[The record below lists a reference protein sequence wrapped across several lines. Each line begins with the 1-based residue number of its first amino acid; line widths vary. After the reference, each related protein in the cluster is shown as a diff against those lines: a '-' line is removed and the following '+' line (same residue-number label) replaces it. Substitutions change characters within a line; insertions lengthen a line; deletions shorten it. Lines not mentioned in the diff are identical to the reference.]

1 MFVNRRD
8 VQIQWGDCD
17 PANIVYYPRYFAMF
31 DDSTSVLF
39 EAAGFSK
46 QDLVHKYGLVG
57 IPMVDTRSKFY
68 IPSTHGD
75 WITIETK
82 IESIKRSS
90 FEVKHNVYKGDALA
104 IEAFETRVLVGRD
117 AALGIPERNALEF
130 VPKEIGGVPLK
141 VIVLDDGG
149 DPTTATTNA
158 RRFVTESKADIIM
171 GSALTPPTI
180 AVSNVANEAG
190 IPHFGLAPFPITP
203 ERMKWSV
210 AMPQPIPIVGK
221 VLYDHM
227 KAHKVKTVGYIGYSD
242 SYGDLWFND
251 LKAQGVP
258 MGMTIVDEE
267 RFARPD
273 TSVTGQVLKLV
284 AANPD
289 AILVGASGTAAAL
302 PQTELRERG
311 YQGLIYQTHGAASMD
326 FIRIAG
332 KAAEGV
338 LMASGPVMDPEDQ
351 PDGALTKKPGLALN
365 AAYEAK
371 YGPNSRSQ
379 FAGHSYDAFE
389 LLKRIIP
396 VALKTAKPGTPE
408 FREAIRQA
416 LLSEKDLAASQ
427 GVYNFT
433 EKDRYGVDDRARILL
448 TVKDGKYMMVKEP

>member
-1 MFVNRRD
+1 MKRAFLSAAALVLTLALP
-8 VQIQWGDCD
+8 GS
-17 PANIVYYPRYFAMF
+17 PATAE
-31 DDSTSVLF
+31 TS
-39 EAAGFSK
+39 E
-46 QDLVHKYGLVG
+46 
-57 IPMVDTRSKFY
+57 
-68 IPSTHGD
+68 
-75 WITIETK
+75 ITIGIT
-82 IESIKRSS
+82 ITTT
-90 FEVKHNVYKGDALA
+90 GPA
-104 IEAFETRVLVGRD
+104 

-130 VPKEIGGVPLK
+130 VPKEIAGVPLK

-149 DPTTATTNA
+149 DPTNATTNA

-171 GSALTPPTI
+171 GSSTTPPSV

-203 ERMKWSV
+203 ERAKWSV
-210 AMPQPIPIVGK
+210 DMPQPVPIMGK
-221 VLYDHM
+221 VLYAHM
-227 KAHKVKTVGYIGYSD
+227 KAHNVKTVGYIGYSD

-251 LKAQGVP
+251 FKNQGVP
-258 MGMTIVDEE
+258 MGMTLVDEE

-289 AILVGASGTAAAL
+289 AILVGASGTAAGL

-311 YQGLIYQTHGAASMD
+311 YKGLIYQTHGAASMD

-338 LMASGPVMDPEDQ
+338 IMASGPVMSPETQADS
-351 PDGALTKKPGLALN
+351 ALTKKPGLALVT
-365 AAYEAK
+365 AYEAK
-371 YGPNSRSQ
+371 FGANSRSQ

-389 LLKRIIP
+389 VLKRVIP

-416 LLSEKDLAASQ
+416 FLTEREIPASQ

-433 EKDRYGVDDRARILL
+433 EKDRYGLDDRSRIIL
-448 TVKDGKYMMVKEP
+448 TVKDGKYVPAQ

>member
-1 MFVNRRD
+1 MKK
-8 VQIQWGDCD
+8 
-17 PANIVYYPRYFAMF
+17 AYFA
-31 DDSTSVLF
+31 T
-39 EAAGFSK
+39 A
-46 QDLVHKYGLVG
+46 
-57 IPMVDTRSKFY
+57 
-68 IPSTHGD
+68 
-75 WITIETK
+75 
-82 IESIKRSS
+82 
-90 FEVKHNVYKGDALA
+90 ALA
-104 IEAFETRVLVGRD
+104 SALALPGTPGLAQTNEIVIGISITTTGPA
-117 AALGIPERNALEF
+117 AALGIPERNSLEF

-149 DPTTATTNA
+149 DPTNATTNA

-171 GSALTPPTI
+171 GSSTTPPSI
-180 AVSNVANEAG
+180 AVSNVANEAA

-203 ERMKWSV
+203 ERAKWSV
-210 AMPQPIPIVGK
+210 DMPQPVPIMGK
-221 VLYDHM
+221 VLYEHM
-227 KAHKVKTVGYIGYSD
+227 KAHNIKTVGYIGYSD

-251 LKAQGVP
+251 FKNQAVP
-258 MGMTIVDEE
+258 MGMTVADEE

-273 TSVTGQVLKLV
+273 TSVTGQVLKLL

-302 PQTELRERG
+302 PQTELRDRG
-311 YQGLIYQTHGAASMD
+311 YKGLIYQTHGAASMD

-338 LMASGPVMDPEDQ
+338 IMASGPVMSPETQ
-351 PDGALTKKPGLALN
+351 PDSALTKKPGLALN

-389 LLKRIIP
+389 VLKRVIP
-396 VALKTAKPGTPE
+396 TALKTGKPGTPE

-416 LLSEKDLAASQ
+416 FLTEREIPASQ

-433 EKDRYGVDDRARILL
+433 EKDRYGLDDRSRIIL
-448 TVKDGKYMMVKEP
+448 TVKDGKYVPAQ